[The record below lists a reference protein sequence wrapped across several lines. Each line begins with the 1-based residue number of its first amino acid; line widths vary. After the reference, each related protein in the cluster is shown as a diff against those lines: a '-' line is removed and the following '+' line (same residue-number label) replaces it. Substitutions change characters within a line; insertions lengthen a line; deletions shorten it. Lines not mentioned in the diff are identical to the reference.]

1 MALEFRTRDDN
12 YKGPHMLS
20 SKSTIRSASLF
31 VDHLPAGFPTEHY
44 KTYVVKDKYSY
55 ASRYVIDSTIMIG
68 NRMLLLF
75 STPSNSI
82 MQANPEDVD
91 IIEYDSIGVAGLDI
105 LLMHDSHQYQGTVYA
120 IPDDMTESLR
130 QHHGRKRQR

>member
-1 MALEFRTRDDN
+1 MALAFRTRDDKYN
-12 YKGPHMLS
+12 GPRILP
-20 SKSTIRSASLF
+20 SKSTIRNASLF

-44 KTYVVKDKYSY
+44 KTYIVKDKYSY

-68 NRMLLLF
+68 DRMLLLF

-91 IIEYDSIGVAGLDI
+91 IIEYDSIEVAGLDI
-105 LLMHDSHQYQGTVYA
+105 LLTHDGHQYQGTVYS
-120 IPDDMTESLR
+120 IPDEMTESP
-130 QHHGRKRQR
+130 QQYHGRKRQR